1 MYGKDTMTH
10 PPISRFY
17 EEDHDRL
24 DRLFQEFQRLKQNDF
39 LKAREI
45 FSQFYAG
52 LERHILWEEEILFPV
67 FEEKSGMHQVGPTA
81 VMRIEHTQIRGFLEV
96 IHQRLL
102 EGSPDTDK
110 EEALLQNYLGMHN
123 MKEEKILYPAIDRL
137 ITDAERDRIFR
148 DMKKHVA

>member
-1 MYGKDTMTH
+1 MTH

-67 FEEKSGMHQVGPTA
+67 FEDKSGMHQVGPTA
-81 VMRIEHTQIRGFLEV
+81 VMRIEHTQIRGLLEV

-110 EEALLQNYLGMHN
+110 EEALLLNYLGMHN

-148 DMKKHVA
+148 DMKKHVV